1 MARRG
6 DLRGH
11 ADERHDLDNEHND
24 QADPHAVDEL
34 GRAVHDRRLDVEW
47 VDRQWIELLE
57 RVVEQRHHAW
67 ERSSARFD
75 GVLVAMLRRATWRAL
90 GTRVDLLVLDG
101 DLDAA
106 RHAVE
111 GLLDHVDRTY
121 SRFRDDSE
129 LASVQA
135 NAGRPTPVSPLLWR
149 AITTAVSVARETDG
163 AVDPTVGHAM
173 RLIGYDRDLAA
184 ILAAQPHPPY
194 DGVVIELAPI
204 PGWQGIRLDPSGR
217 IVRIPRRVELDLGSS
232 GKALAADL
240 AAAAALR
247 EGRAAG
253 ALVGLG
259 GDIATAGS
267 APDDGWRILASEDS
281 STPAD
286 TDGEV
291 IAIEAGALATSGT
304 TVRRWRSADGVERH
318 HLVDPRT
325 GASVIGPWRTVSVAA
340 DTCVAANAAATATI
354 VRGSDG
360 LRWLGDR
367 RLPARLVAIDGT
379 VTRVGGWPQPL
390 DERRLESA
398 PDPAAQPIGAH

>member
-6 DLRGH
+6 DLRGRAEDRYAHDEHHDDADRH
-11 ADERHDLDNEHND
+11 ALDLHGP
-24 QADPHAVDEL
+24 AI
-34 GRAVHDRRLDVEW
+34 HDRRLDDEW
-47 VDRQWIELLE
+47 VDRQWFELLE

-67 ERSSARFD
+67 EQSSARFD
-75 GVLVAMLRRATWRAL
+75 GILVAMLRQTTWRAL

-106 RHAVE
+106 RTAVDS
-111 GLLDHVDRTY
+111 LLDEVDCTY

-129 LASVQA
+129 LAKVQA
-135 NAGRPTPVSPLLWR
+135 NAGHATPVSPLLWQ
-149 AITTAVSVARETDG
+149 AITTALTVARETDG

-173 RLIGYDRDLAA
+173 RVIGYDRDLAA
-184 ILAAQPHPPY
+184 VLAAQPDRPR
-194 DGVVIELAPI
+194 DEVVIELAPI
-204 PGWQGIRLDPSGR
+204 PGWQAIRLDAHGR
-217 IVRIPRRVELDLGSS
+217 TVRVPRRVELDLGSS

-240 AAAAALR
+240 AAGAALR

-360 LRWLGDR
+360 LRWLADR
-367 RLPARLVAIDGT
+367 HLAARLVAIDGT
-379 VTRVGGWPQPL
+379 VTRVGGWPEPAVERALEPAPQPL
-390 DERRLESA
+390 
-398 PDPAAQPIGAH
+398 GAH